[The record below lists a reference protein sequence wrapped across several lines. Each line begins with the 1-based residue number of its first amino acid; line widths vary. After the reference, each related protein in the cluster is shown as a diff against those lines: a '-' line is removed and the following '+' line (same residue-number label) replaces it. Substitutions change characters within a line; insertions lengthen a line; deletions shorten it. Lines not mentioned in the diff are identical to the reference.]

1 MHVDGLDEW
10 RRGEYAI
17 STDRARLDRAAIHD
31 FLSRRSYWAVRI
43 PREVM
48 ERSIEN
54 AMIFGIYRGAEQVG
68 FARVVTDFATF
79 AWIGDVFVVE
89 AHRGRGLSKWLM
101 ETIVTHPQLQ
111 GLRRWLLATRDAE
124 GLYQQ
129 YGFRA
134 LAHPERFYERHVPDV
149 YKG

>member
-31 FLSRRSYWAVRI
+31 FLSRRSYWAVGI

-134 LAHPERFYERHVPDV
+134 LAHPERFYERHFPDV